1 MPYTNEV
8 FGVSPKIKTYSYYD
22 RKNLDGKLTRLLR
35 RDTHIAI
42 KGPSKCG
49 KSWLRQRCLDN
60 VIIVQ
65 CRIGMTIED
74 IYRQALSAIGIDFDV
89 QRSSETSVSAELS
102 GGGECKIPLIANAQ
116 ANVSGTIAHNRGSG
130 MPLDFSTSIQNLEF
144 VTQSIIQSGK
154 RLVVEDFHYLDLAT
168 RERLAFDLKT
178 FWDYG
183 CFIIIIGVWT
193 QTNLLTSMNPDLTG
207 RIEEISVSWS
217 NEELEQV
224 IKLGCAALN
233 INIDGTIASDMI
245 GDSFGNVGIL
255 QSLLLKL
262 VEDEAGIEETRKVN
276 ALIAEPTL
284 YVNAA
289 KEYANQLD
297 GRYQQFAQILSA
309 GIRQRKKS
317 TGIYALAMEA
327 IVKASD
333 RQLMYGF
340 SRNDIF
346 TITNR
351 KEPRVQKGNL
361 KTVLGKLTELQKPE
375 TGRNL
380 IITYDESTDSIF
392 AVDLQLLFYR
402 KHHTMRWP
410 WEEMAEEARQQSL
423 FEADTET

>member
-74 IYRQALSAIGIDFDV
+74 IYRQALSAIGVDFDV
-89 QRSSETSVSAELS
+89 QRSSETNVSAELS

-233 INIDGTIASDMI
+233 INIDGGIASDMI

-262 VEDEAGIEETRKVN
+262 VEDEAGIEETQKVN
-276 ALIAEPTL
+276 ALIAEPAL

-327 IVKASD
+327 IVNATD